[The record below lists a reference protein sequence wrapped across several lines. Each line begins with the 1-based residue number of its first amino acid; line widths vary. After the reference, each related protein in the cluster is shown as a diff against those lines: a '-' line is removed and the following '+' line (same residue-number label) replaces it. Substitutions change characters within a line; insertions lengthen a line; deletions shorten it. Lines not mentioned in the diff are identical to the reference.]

1 MIKALTMASKGASC
15 QCIIS
20 KQPAFSRWSCM
31 PPTCQLWF
39 IFPMAFINPITRGRN
54 CQIIKASKITLKG
67 TSCQCVTS
75 KQLVFSRWSCI
86 PPTCQLC
93 FILPVALHN
102 PITRGRNCQ
111 TRKASTMASK
121 GTSCQCIKSKHPAF
135 TRWSFKLPSETFEGQ
150 FPVHI
155 TKYRK
160 ILVVF
165 HTMSQGFVLAIFIIT
180 S

>member
-1 MIKALTMASKGASC
+1 MTPKCTSC
-15 QCIIS
+15 QRVTS
-20 KQPAFSRWSCM
+20 KQPAFSRWSCI

-39 IFPMAFINPITRGRN
+39 VLPAAFNNTITRGRN
-54 CQIIKASKITLKG
+54 YQITKASTMAPKR
-67 TSCQCVTS
+67 TSCQCITS
-75 KQLVFSRWSCI
+75 KQLAFSRRSCI

-93 FILPVALHN
+93 FILPVTLHD

-165 HTMSQGFVLAIFIIT
+165 HTMSQGFVLASFTIA